1 MTATTAKPT
10 SQSKTIL
17 RLKEAAYYL
26 GISTVTLW
34 RLGENDPRFPAKI
47 RLSPR
52 CVGYRKADLDAW
64 LAGQEA

>member
-1 MTATTAKPT
+1 MSTSNTQLAKE
-10 SQSKTIL
+10 IL

-26 GISTVTLW
+26 GVSTVTLW

-47 RLSPR
+47 RMSAR